1 MKIPVKGYPNLYRD
15 DQTGAIIN
23 RDSTGYDQY
32 MIAKNR
38 KNSQRQEIDELK
50 KDVGEIKSIL
60 QEILNESRRNHT

>member
-23 RDSTGYDQY
+23 CDSTAYDQY
-32 MIAKNR
+32 IIAKNR

-60 QEILNESRRNHT
+60 QEILNESRRNKT